1 MNKKVKAIGLL
12 TLSPIAI
19 FFIFALTEFFS
30 STFELYAVVVL
41 SLMVSGL
48 LMYIGIKK
56 KIKFMTLWFLAFL
69 FVIPI
74 SNVIFWLIYLRNK
87 SETSSEQ

>member
-1 MNKKVKAIGLL
+1 MNSKSKTIGLL
-12 TLSPIAI
+12 TLVPIVV
-19 FFIFALTEFFS
+19 FLLFALTEILS
-30 STFELYAVVVL
+30 TTFELYAAVIS

-56 KIKFMTLWFLAFL
+56 KIKFMILWFLAFL

-74 SNVIFWLIYLRNK
+74 SNIIFWFVYLRDSK
-87 SETSSEQ
+87 GSLS